1 MLDAIGSFLPV
12 ALAVA
17 LSPFPLV
24 ATTLLLTGPRARTS
38 GWLFLAGWVVGL
50 GALTAVALLVV
61 GGVES
66 VDGGPRAVAWLRV
79 LLGAA
84 LVVLAVRKVVAARG
98 SGTPDAPGWLSAFD
112 DPAPARTLGLG
123 AALGGANPKNIALT
137 ASAAATVQEVAPDAV
152 VASGGV
158 FVLLGSASVLAAV
171 AAHAVAGAR
180 AEPVL
185 TRVRDLMT
193 RHSAV
198 LTAAVLLLI
207 GGKILG
213 DGLAAL

>member
-24 ATTLLLTGPRARTS
+24 ATTLLLTGPRPRTS

-50 GALTAVALLVV
+50 GALTAAALLVV

-79 LLGAA
+79 LLGAV
-84 LVVLAVRKVVAARG
+84 LVVLAVRKVLAARG
-98 SGTPDAPGWLSAFD
+98 AGTPGPPGWLSAFD

-123 AALGGANPKNIALT
+123 ALLGGANPKNIALA
-137 ASAAATVQEVAPDAV
+137 ASAAATVQEVAPGAV
-152 VASGGV
+152 AASGAV
-158 FVLLGSASVLAAV
+158 FVLLGSANVLAAV

-180 AEPVL
+180 AEPAL